1 MRHKYFSGKPLIA
14 FGKPLIASATAFS
27 ALIAISTLIAL
38 IGSPA
43 VAQGTDDY
51 SIKTTT
57 VTSSSSTTTD
67 AAPVAPSD
75 EMPEIRY
82 ELGKQPLKQH
92 PGGAS
97 NEATA
102 RNFPISKG
110 LAGVSM
116 FLKPGALRELHWHA
130 NAAEWGYVIKGNC
143 RITISDP
150 EGHYEIKD
158 FGPGDVWYFPRG
170 HGHSIQGTGTEECHF
185 ILVFDS
191 GYFSEFATFSASD
204 WLAQTPAEVLA
215 KNFGMT
221 ASAFNDF
228 PKKEVY
234 ISQGPVPKALP
245 AEPPPESDNPPPL
258 THRFHLGAKIPVV
271 TAGGS
276 MNLVDQKQF
285 PISTTMSGAVLKMKP
300 YAMRQLHWHPN
311 ADEWQ
316 YYIKGRAR
324 MTVFGSQGR
333 KITRDFGP
341 GDVGYVPM
349 GYGHYIETLGDSE
362 CEMLAVF
369 NSGTYREISLSEWLS
384 QTPKQVLETNFGVG
398 PTIIEQLRSNAGI
411 FSKPTGPVSLPK

>member
-1 MRHKYFSGKPLIA
+1 MRQTFRSRM
-14 FGKPLIASATAFS
+14 
-27 ALIAISTLIAL
+27 ALIAVLATFTTNL
-38 IGSPA
+38 SPA
-43 VAQGTDDY
+43 LAQSGYDD
-51 SIKTTT
+51 KPKET
-57 VTSSSSTTTD
+57 
-67 AAPVAPSD
+67 AASPSGD

-82 ELGKQPLKQH
+82 ELGKQPLKEH

-102 RNFPISKG
+102 KNFPISKG

-116 FLKPGALRELHWHA
+116 FLKPGGLRELHWHA
-130 NAAEWGYVIKGNC
+130 NAAEWAYVIKGHC
-143 RITISDP
+143 RVTVIDP
-150 EGHYEIKD
+150 EGHSEIKE

-170 HGHSIQGTGTEECHF
+170 HGHSIQGMGNEECHF

-204 WLAQTPAEVLA
+204 WLAQTPSEVLA
-215 KNFGMT
+215 KNFGMS
-221 ASAFNDF
+221 ASAFADF

-234 ISQGPVPKALP
+234 ISQGPVPQPSPLDPEP
-245 AEPPPESDNPPPL
+245 ASDNPPPL
-258 THRFHLGAKIPVV
+258 THRFRLGSKIPKVDG
-271 TAGGS
+271 GGS
-276 MNLVDQKQF
+276 FNMVDQKQF
-285 PISTTMSGAVLKMKP
+285 PISSTMCGAILKMKP

-316 YYIKGRAR
+316 YYISGHAR

-349 GYGHYIETLGDSE
+349 GYGHYIETVGDAE

-369 NSGTYREISLSEWLS
+369 NAGDYQEISLSEWLAK
-384 QTPKQVLETNFGVG
+384 TPKSVLETNFGVAPSIIDSLRKG
-398 PTIIEQLRSNAGI
+398 PSL
-411 FSKPTGPVSLPK
+411 FSKPTRSSSRETVPAM